1 MYVCVRVICCASFYD
16 FPDSGASF
24 VFGTVPTVWHLLFLE
39 LSRQWGIFC
48 FWNCPDSGASFV
60 FGTVPTVGH
69 LLFSIFN
76 ANACY
81 LSGYSGFPHKT
92 DHHDITE
99 ILLKVAL
106 NTITLTPNPMLSIL
120 TYVYNSVID
129 MT

>member
-1 MYVCVRVICCASFYD
+1 MSVPSRESEQVCMCVLGLSVVPLSTI
-16 FPDSGASF
+16 FP
-24 VFGTVPTVWHLLFLE
+24 TMWHLLFLE

-48 FWNCPDSGASFV
+48 FWNCPDSVASFI
-60 FGTVPTVGH
+60 FH
-69 LLFSIFN
+69 FN

-106 NTITLTPNPMLSIL
+106 NTITLTPNPMLSTL

-129 MT
+129 MI